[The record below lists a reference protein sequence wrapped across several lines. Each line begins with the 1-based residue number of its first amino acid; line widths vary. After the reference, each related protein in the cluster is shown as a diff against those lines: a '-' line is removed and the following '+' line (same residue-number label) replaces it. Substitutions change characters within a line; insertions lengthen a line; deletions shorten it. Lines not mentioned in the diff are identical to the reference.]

1 MVYVGAMK
9 TLPLAEAKNHLS
21 AMVSEI
27 TATHESVTVTVNG
40 RPAVVVL
47 AVEDFESIMET
58 LALIENDI
66 ERERL
71 AEAEESV
78 AAGDVSTGEEMAE
91 LLRARAEREGNTA

>member
-1 MVYVGAMK
+1 MK

-21 AMVSEI
+21 AVVGEI

-47 AVEDFESIMET
+47 AVEDYESLVET
-58 LALIENDI
+58 LALIDDESG
-66 ERERL
+66 RERL

-78 AAGDVSTGEEMAE
+78 AAGDVSTGDEMAE
-91 LLRARAEREGNTA
+91 LMRARAEREARTA

>member
-1 MVYVGAMK
+1 MK
-9 TLPLAEAKNHLS
+9 TLPLAEAKNRLS
-21 AMVSEI
+21 AVVSEI

-40 RPAVVVL
+40 WPAVVML

-58 LALIENDI
+58 LALIENDTD
-66 ERERL
+66 RQRL

-91 LLRARAEREGNTA
+91 LMRARAEREARTA

>member
-1 MVYVGAMK
+1 MK
-9 TLPLAEAKNHLS
+9 TLPLAEAKNRLS
-21 AMVSEI
+21 AVVGEI

-40 RPAVVVL
+40 RPAVVML

-58 LALIENDI
+58 LALIESDAD
-66 ERERL
+66 RQRL

-91 LLRARAEREGNTA
+91 LMRARAEREARTA